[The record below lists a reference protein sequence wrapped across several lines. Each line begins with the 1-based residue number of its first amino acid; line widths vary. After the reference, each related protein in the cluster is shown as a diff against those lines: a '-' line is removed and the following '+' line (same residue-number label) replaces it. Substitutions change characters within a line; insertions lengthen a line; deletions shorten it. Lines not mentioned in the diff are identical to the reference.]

1 MLNFFYIFSL
11 IKYYF
16 FYVFMWLL
24 IPADASKNR
33 HMFQFC
39 DKPKEMVNKSSF
51 LNKTIDV
58 KLDDKNISLHEIRP
72 LETLAVYAYYFN

>member
-1 MLNFFYIFSL
+1 
-11 IKYYF
+11 
-16 FYVFMWLL
+16 MWLL

-33 HMFQFC
+33 HMLQFC

-51 LNKTIDV
+51 LNKTTDV